1 MEKLTKQALTRLQEA
16 PVKVK
21 LWNGCFNTASVEAK
35 FSRYS
40 IELRVEAT
48 NPLLEWQCG
57 NKNEVTLVYWK
68 SCEGQRIEIP
78 TELNALVEKLRSA
91 ATMSNEEAAKLVRE
105 NATAFTSA
113 CEGRLTAPFGRFT
126 PL

>member
-1 MEKLTKQALTRLQEA
+1 MMKLTKQALTRLQEA

-21 LWNGCFNTASVEAK
+21 LWNGCFNVASVEAK

-40 IELRVEAT
+40 VELRVETT

-68 SCEGQRIEIP
+68 SCEGRRIEVP
-78 TELNALVEKLRSA
+78 AELNALVEKLRSA
-91 ATMSNEEAAKLVRE
+91 GTMSNEEAAKLSRG
-105 NATAFTSA
+105 NAAAFASA
-113 CEGRLTAPFGRFT
+113 CKELGF
-126 PL
+126 